1 MAQIVTI
8 TPEELQQIITVI
20 VSGVVGLGGIFLAAV
35 KIMVSL
41 TVKNIHSEINR
52 HKSVC
57 DERGKSLRADCD
69 RNQQSI
75 GELWGRID
83 LEAERLD
90 NYFADVTETVASARM
105 EGLRKLTET
114 TEKLR
119 EEIEKE
125 RTEAEKEVK
134 SSLDR
139 IRTDVDKISVKVE
152 DMRDAKLKC
161 DKCEYGRNKS

>member
-8 TPEELQQIITVI
+8 TPEELQQIISII
-20 VSGVVGLGGIFLAAV
+20 VGGVVGLGGVFLASV

-52 HKSVC
+52 HKAVC

-69 RNQQSI
+69 RNHQSI

-90 NYFADVTETVASARM
+90 NYFSDVTETVASARI

-114 TEKLR
+114 TEKFR
-119 EEIEKE
+119 DEIEKE
-125 RTEAEKEVK
+125 KSEAEKEIK
-134 SSLDR
+134 SSFER
-139 IRTDVDKISVKVE
+139 IRFDIDKISVKVE
-152 DMRDAKLKC
+152 EIRDVKLQC
-161 DKCEYGRNKS
+161 DRCDYGRNKS